1 VIFRRKKKTSLLM
14 PSFEAFDSMLG
25 PGSEIH
31 GRVVANKSIRIDG
44 TVHGNVETPVGLQNI
59 TIALGES
66 ARVYGDISAFRV
78 LIGGYV
84 EGNVYATERV
94 ELHSK
99 AIVNGDVSYAELG
112 IEPGAEIVGL
122 MVKKAPK
129 KSPIELSNHPKKS

>member
-1 VIFRRKKKTSLLM
+1 MIFGRKKRTPMLM
-14 PSFEAFDSMLG
+14 PSFESFDSMLG

-44 TVHGNVETPVGLQNI
+44 IVYGNIETPSGIPDI

-66 ARVYGDISAFRV
+66 AKIYGDITAPRI

-84 EGNVYATERV
+84 EGNVYGAERV
-94 ELHSK
+94 ELHAK
-99 AIVNGDVSYAELG
+99 AVVNGDVSYAELG

-122 MVKKAPK
+122 MVKKVTK
-129 KSPIELSNHPKKS
+129 KTNI

>member
-1 VIFRRKKKTSLLM
+1 M
-14 PSFEAFDSMLG
+14 PSLEAFDSMLG

-44 TVHGNVETPVGLQNI
+44 TVHGNVETPSGKQNI

-66 ARVYGDISAFRV
+66 ARIYGDISAFRV

-94 ELHSK
+94 ELHAK
-99 AIVNGDVSYAELG
+99 AVVNGDVSYAELG

-129 KSPIELSNHPKKS
+129 KLPVELSTPPKKS

>member
-1 VIFRRKKKTSLLM
+1 VIFGRKKKTGLLM
-14 PSFEAFDSMLG
+14 PSVESFDSMLG

-44 TVHGNVETPVGLQNI
+44 IVHGNVETPPGKKNI
-59 TIALGES
+59 TIALGET
-66 ARVYGDISAFRV
+66 AKVYGDIRAYRI

-84 EGNVYATERV
+84 EGNVYGTERV
-94 ELHSK
+94 ELHAK
-99 AIVNGDVSYAELG
+99 AVVNGDVSYAELG

-129 KSPIELSNHPKKS
+129 KSASETSNPSKKS

>member
-1 VIFRRKKKTSLLM
+1 MIFRRKKKTSLLM

-129 KSPIELSNHPKKS
+129 KLPIELSPPPKKS

>member
-1 VIFRRKKKTSLLM
+1 MFGRKKKKPLLM
-14 PSFEAFDSMLG
+14 PGSESFDSMLG

-44 TVHGNVETPVGLQNI
+44 IVYGNVETPPGRTDI

-66 ARVYGDISAFRV
+66 AKIYGDITAYRI

-84 EGNVYATERV
+84 EGNVYGAERV
-94 ELHSK
+94 ELHAK
-99 AIVNGDVSYAELG
+99 AVVNGDVSYAELG

-122 MVKKAPK
+122 MVKKVIK
-129 KSPIELSNHPKKS
+129 KTGN